1 MQDKRIQQGLEWLM
15 KEVERDNLEIKTT
28 KNQMIE
34 EIKKI
39 DKTKMFTS
47 KEKKKI
53 GFWKKILIIFGYGK
67 KG

>member
-1 MQDKRIQQGLEWLM
+1 M

-39 DKTKMFTS
+39 DKTNMFTS